1 MDTTIPI
8 DPFGDTSW
16 LDTSF
21 PTLPELAPDM
31 RATIDALEAYVA
43 TKVKGKPKSM
53 PKKEDQSTGPSQ
65 KISIRLPKPLLEL
78 LRKQA
83 ALAGMP
89 YQTFIKTMLHD
100 HVSR

>member
-1 MDTTIPI
+1 MDTTTPI

-21 PTLPELAPDM
+21 PTLPELSPEM
-31 RATIDALEAYVA
+31 KATIDALESYVT
-43 TKVKGKPKSM
+43 TKVKGKPKPI
-53 PKKEDQSTGPSQ
+53 PKKEDQATGPSQ

-89 YQTFIKTMLHD
+89 YQTFIKALLHNAIT
-100 HVSR
+100 